1 MDFMNSMAAMATSM
15 SAARF
20 QQSYSLSVVKKA
32 MDSQES
38 AVQQMMEM
46 LPQQQAPLPASG
58 SHIDVY
64 A

>member
-1 MDFMNSMAAMATSM
+1 MDFMNSMAAMAASM
-15 SAARF
+15 SAAQF

-46 LPQQQAPLPASG
+46 LPQQQASLPASG
-58 SHIDVY
+58 AHIDVY